1 MRLFHHRFFRMTRYL
16 AILTC
21 FCVAACATISPQER
35 GQRLDTLA
43 QANLWKKIRIATPQF
58 VLSAYMAEQ
67 PAASDV
73 LTIYIEGDGLAW
85 LSRSQ
90 PSDDPTPAKPV
101 ALELALQHKPGPAAY
116 LSRPCQNVATQDRK
130 NCRQSDW
137 TNRRFSPEVIEAS
150 SLAIDNLK
158 TRHGAKRLILIGYS
172 GGGAV
177 AALVAARRQD
187 VIRLVTVAGNLDIAT
202 WTTSQKV
209 SPLTGSLNPADAWEN
224 LQQIPQMHFVG
235 SKDPVIKE
243 EVLAS
248 YLSRFPREKRPAMK
262 VIADF
267 DHVCCWS
274 ADWPRLLP
282 AAIP

>member
-1 MRLFHHRFFRMTRYL
+1 MTRHL
-16 AILTC
+16 ALLAC
-21 FCVAACATISPQER
+21 FFVASCAIISPQER

-43 QANLWKKIRIATPQF
+43 QANLWKKIRIPTPKF
-58 VLSAYMAEQ
+58 VLSAYVAEQ
-67 PAASDV
+67 AASSDV

-90 PSDDPTPAKPV
+90 PSDNPTPAKPV
-101 ALELALQHKPGPAAY
+101 ALELALQHKPGVAAY
-116 LSRPCQNVATQDRK
+116 LSRPCQNIAAQDWN

-158 TRHGAKRLILIGYS
+158 TRHGAKSLILIGYS

-187 VIRLVTVAGNLDIAT
+187 VIRLVTVAGNMDTET
-202 WTTSQKV
+202 WTISQKAT
-209 SPLTGSLNPADAWEN
+209 PLTGSLNPADAWEK
-224 LQQIPQMHFVG
+224 LQEIPQMHFVG

-248 YLSRFPREKRPAMK
+248 YLSRFPRENRPAMK
-262 VIADF
+262 IIADF

-274 ADWPRLLP
+274 ADWPWLLP

>member
-1 MRLFHHRFFRMTRYL
+1 MPIFHHRFFRKTRLL
-16 AILTC
+16 ALLTS
-21 FCVAACATISPQER
+21 FFVASCAIISPQER

-43 QANLWKKIRIATPQF
+43 QASLWKKIRIPTPQF
-58 VLSAYMAEQ
+58 VLSAYVAEQ
-67 PAASDV
+67 AAASDV

-116 LSRPCQNVATQDRK
+116 LSRPCQNVATQDWK
-130 NCRQSDW
+130 NCRQTYW

-150 SLAIDNLK
+150 SLAIDSLK
-158 TRHGAKRLILIGYS
+158 TRHGAKSLILIGYS
-172 GGGAV
+172 GGAAV

-187 VIRLVTVAGNLDIAT
+187 VIGLVTVAGNLDIET
-202 WTTSQKV
+202 WTTSQKAT
-209 SPLTGSLNPADAWEN
+209 PLTGSLNPADAWEN
-224 LQQIPQMHFVG
+224 LQKIPQMHLVG
-235 SKDPVIKE
+235 SKDSVVKA

-248 YLSRFPREKRPAMK
+248 YLSRFPRENQPAMK

-267 DHVCCWS
+267 DHVCCWATEWS
-274 ADWPRLLP
+274 RLLP
-282 AAIP
+282 TAIP